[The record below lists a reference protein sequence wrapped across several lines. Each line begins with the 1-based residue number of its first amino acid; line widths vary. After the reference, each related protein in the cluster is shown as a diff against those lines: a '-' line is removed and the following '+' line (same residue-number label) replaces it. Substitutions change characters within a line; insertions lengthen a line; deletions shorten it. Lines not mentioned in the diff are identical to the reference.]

1 MLFQQQALLVWTVIG
16 SMFIANTALLVLNL
30 PLVGLWA
37 RISRVP
43 YHVLGPIVLAV
54 CIVGAYAP
62 RNTMFDV
69 WVAIAFGLIGYA
81 MRRLQMPLAPLVL
94 GFLLGPLF
102 EQSLRQ
108 SIALQGTPAIFFTR
122 PIPLALI
129 IGAVLVLGVTLWL
142 RHRSRAVS
150 GLIGDSTNES

>member
-1 MLFQQQALLVWTVIG
+1 
-16 SMFIANTALLVLNL
+16 
-30 PLVGLWA
+30 
-37 RISRVP
+37 
-43 YHVLGPIVLAV
+43 
-54 CIVGAYAP
+54 
-62 RNTMFDV
+62 MFDV
-69 WVAIAFGLIGYA
+69 WVAIAFGIVGYA

-108 SIALQGTPAIFFTR
+108 SIALQGTPAIFLTR

-150 GLIGDSTNES
+150 GLIRDSVSES